1 MKDKLYNTDYLE
13 HSAKLFQTL
22 KERSYTP
29 FLTLQNGIIAD
40 IGCGTGIDV
49 FNLARLSDKSLKITG
64 IDYDPKMIEKA
75 AASRHSP
82 EKVAF
87 RIADATDLPFEDGS
101 LSGIRNERLIQHL
114 KQPEKAF
121 REFYRTLKPGHPIV
135 IVETDWSS
143 MAFYNGTP
151 EITPKIKAYFTS
163 HNVANGS
170 AAANLSFYLKNNH
183 FREINLHVF
192 PLVSTSLEQVIAFT
206 RLDHVLRQ
214 MESDRNISSEEH
226 ATFLKSLQ
234 KADAEHNFA
243 CAINLMIASA
253 IK

>member
-1 MKDKLYNTDYLE
+1 MKAKHYNIDYLE

-22 KERSYTP
+22 KEHSYTP
-29 FLTLQNGIIAD
+29 FLSLQNGIIAD

-49 FNLARLSDKSLKITG
+49 FNLARLSDKSIKITG
-64 IDYDPKMIEKA
+64 IDHDPQMIET
-75 AASRHSP
+75 AASAQHSL
-82 EKVAF
+82 ENVTF
-87 RIADATDLPFEDGS
+87 RVADATDLPFEEGS

-121 REFYRTLKPGHPIV
+121 REFYRALKPGHPIV

-143 MAFYNGTP
+143 LNFYNGTP
-151 EITPKIKAYFTS
+151 EITPKVKAYFTD

-170 AAANLSFYLKNNH
+170 AAANLSFYLKNNN
-183 FREINLHVF
+183 FREINLRIF

-214 MESDRNISSEEH
+214 MESDHSISPAEH
-226 ATFLKSLQ
+226 AVFLKSLQ
-234 KADAEHNFA
+234 KADSEHNFA